1 MSNGLT
7 MPLPIFILTRS
18 AVLDFAFIDLRFR
31 DRHHSRGQLSE
42 LLKWRFLALLFRLR
56 HQSRICPR
64 RGLRK
69 PRHRGR
75 PV

>member
-42 LLKWRFLALLFRLR
+42 LLKWRFLAL
-56 HQSRICPR
+56 
-64 RGLRK
+64 
-69 PRHRGR
+69 
-75 PV
+75 